1 MAFLEQFSAAEQ
13 ALLISLPYRVG
24 LWLSQSDTSGG
35 AVADAR
41 ERAAL
46 ARIIAGH
53 ARGNFNSP
61 FVHEVMKACYEQRA
75 DWPRWRD
82 NVDRVPGE
90 CQQAVAALE
99 GRLNGRD
106 LIAYRQTIMTIA
118 AAIAKAFREAP
129 EGRGGMLGQYLRIAV
144 DSLIGLIRREKYVS
158 AELLNISVKEDVA
171 LGTLAEALRMPEA

>member
-13 ALLISLPYRVG
+13 GLLVALPYRVG
-24 LWLSQSDTSGG
+24 LWISQSDASGG
-35 AVADAR
+35 AMADAR

-53 ARGNFNSP
+53 ARSNFNSP
-61 FVHEVMKACYEQRA
+61 FVHEIMQSCYEMRG

-82 NVDRVPGE
+82 NIDRVPGE

-106 LIAYRQTIMTIA
+106 LIAYRQSIMTIA
-118 AAIAKAFREAP
+118 AAIAKAFREP
-129 EGRGGMLGQYLRIAV
+129 VEGRGGIIGQYFRIGV
-144 DSLIGLIRREKYVS
+144 DSVIGLIRREKYVS
-158 AELLNISVKEDVA
+158 AELLNISIKEDAA